1 MRAYLHVRNEDFG
14 VTRFL
19 SAPFFDD
26 SILFACQYSKTQSDG
41 KILALP
47 RPKFMWLVILSTTF
61 SIIRFY
67 AALRDDSSKQRLIRL
82 SQFFLAAAPIG
93 SGEGF

>member
-61 SIIRFY
+61 SISRFY
-67 AALRDDSSKQRLIRL
+67 PARRDDSSKKRLIRL
-82 SQFFLAAAPIG
+82 SQFIYMDATYVVTKLY
-93 SGEGF
+93 